1 MSATLTKNPSDRTKN
16 MVGPKIRKLRS
27 ARGLSQS
34 KLAMRLQLDGLD
46 VSREVL
52 AQMESQFHCIKDN
65 HIFHFA
71 CVLEVK
77 MSDLFVGFE
86 K

>member
-46 VSREVL
+46 VSR
-52 AQMESQFHCIKDN
+52 ARRFRAAESRRTCTQC
-65 HIFHFA
+65 
-71 CVLEVK
+71 
-77 MSDLFVGFE
+77 
-86 K
+86 